1 MSIPQ
6 LLNTAC
12 SALGISTYKRF
23 HIRKHAYD
31 VAFEHSHILDP
42 AEITLIKINQ
52 GKCAV
57 NRSGAELTLQICASH
72 KLENLVNEDDGE
84 GELQHHHPLL
94 YVQVCQLEDHLW
106 MRAVPC

>member
-1 MSIPQ
+1 MPQ
-6 LLNTAC
+6 LLNTAYP
-12 SALGISTYKRF
+12 ALDISTYKRF
-23 HIRKHAYD
+23 HIGKHVYN
-31 VAFEHSHILDP
+31 VGFEHSHILYP
-42 AEITLIKINQ
+42 AKITLIKMNQ

-57 NRSGAELTLQICASH
+57 NRPGAELTLQICASH

-94 YVQVCQLEDHLW
+94 HVQVCQLEDHLW